1 MHSKFFKQIY
11 SNELDA
17 NFSSIETN
25 KASNIFNKLN
35 VDSRLS
41 NNESLS
47 DSELETLL
55 EESRRN
61 PYRKFSKEEAALL
74 TKEKELLDKE
84 VDTALKEI
92 SNLRNNISE
101 EVSASNDAFVLSLN
115 ESQRIAAIEVFG
127 EEKTEITY
135 EDYTTLLE
143 LKKLLDIDETFD
155 LLTEAT

>member
-61 PYRKFSKEEAALL
+61 PYRKFFKEEALL
-74 TKEKELLDKE
+74 IKEKELLDK
-84 VDTALKEI
+84 K
-92 SNLRNNISE
+92 
-101 EVSASNDAFVLSLN
+101 
-115 ESQRIAAIEVFG
+115 
-127 EEKTEITY
+127 
-135 EDYTTLLE
+135 
-143 LKKLLDIDETFD
+143 
-155 LLTEAT
+155 